1 MKVIFRSKDFTS
13 VEGLG
18 YGFNNRRPMADPW
31 QYRGRVQHRQWTGTY
46 ECKWEGATNR
56 AGLAPDIIWTV
67 QGDARL
73 FGLAAALKTAGF
85 TVDVTQD

>member
-18 YGFNNRRPMADPW
+18 YGFNNRRPTAASW
-31 QYRGRVQHRQWTGTY
+31 QYRGRVQHRQWEGIY
-46 ECKWEGATNR
+46 ECEWERTADS
-56 AGLAPDIIWTV
+56 AGHAPDIIWTV

-73 FGLAAALKTAGF
+73 FGLAAALKAAGF
-85 TVDVTQD
+85 AVDVQQD